1 MEVSNIGFALLAIV
15 AVAVVIMVIAVGF
28 GDSVV

>member
-15 AVAVVIMVIAVGF
+15 AVVVLVMVVSVGF
-28 GDSVV
+28 GSSV